1 MEIGTKIVRFLNRK
15 ERILIGVNIF
25 SGVSS
30 KLYFF
35 LKYAS
40 QNHPACFSQ
49 RELSN
54 SVMSMVPLAQIRL
67 TASFLEGFTHVES
80 NKITKIFLRLPN
92 VNHDYINL
100 KLFTKKELYL

>member
-15 ERILIGVNIF
+15 ERILIVVNIF

-30 KLYFF
+30 KLYFFF

-49 RELSN
+49 TELSN

-80 NKITKIFLRLPN
+80 NKITKIFLRLPKTLTM
-92 VNHDYINL
+92 I
-100 KLFTKKELYL
+100 TSI